1 MCYIR
6 GVQNVIQPLLAALT
20 FLAVSVSA
28 QVAPS
33 ATKSNA
39 PNSAPRMDE
48 KTAAPKSAASTET
61 ALLAGGCFWG
71 MEEILR
77 KIPGVLDTKVGYIGG
92 TVPNPTYKLV
102 CTGITGHAEAVK
114 IIFDPTKITYEAM
127 LGYFF
132 RMHDS
137 TTLNRQHNDVGTQY
151 RSAIFYTTDAQK
163 QTAERVKDR
172 VNKSGKFKKPVVT
185 EITQAGE
192 FWPGEDYHQKY
203 LIKNPNGYNCH
214 ILQD

>member
-1 MCYIR
+1 MQR
-6 GVQNVIQPLLAALT
+6 VIQPLLAALA

-28 QVAPS
+28 QVAPPAS
-33 ATKSNA
+33 KSTA

-48 KTAAPKSAASTET
+48 KTAAPKSTATDASRET

-71 MEEILR
+71 MEEVLR
-77 KIPGVLDTKVGYIGG
+77 KIPGVIDTKVGYIGG
-92 TVPNPTYKLV
+92 TVPNPSYKLI

-114 IIFDPTKITYEAM
+114 IIFDPTKITYEAV

-132 RMHDS
+132 RMHDA

-163 QTAERVKDR
+163 LTAEQVKER
-172 VNKSGKFKKPVVT
+172 VNKSGRFKKPVVT
-185 EITQAGE
+185 EITKAGE

>member
-1 MCYIR
+1 M
-6 GVQNVIQPLLAALT
+6 IQPLLAALA

-39 PNSAPRMDE
+39 PKYTPRMDE
-48 KTAAPKSAASTET
+48 KTAALKSTTPIDASRET

-77 KIPGVLDTKVGYIGG
+77 KIPGVIDTKVGYIGG

-114 IIFDPTKITYEAM
+114 IVFDPAKITYEAV

-132 RMHDS
+132 RMHDA

-163 QTAERVKDR
+163 LTAEQVKER

-192 FWPGEDYHQKY
+192 FWPGEDYHQK
-203 LIKNPNGYNCH
+203 
-214 ILQD
+214 

>member
-1 MCYIR
+1 MQR
-6 GVQNVIQPLLAALT
+6 VIQPLLAALA

-33 ATKSNA
+33 ASKTTA
-39 PNSAPRMDE
+39 PNPAAPMDE
-48 KTAAPKSAASTET
+48 KTTAPKSTAPDASRET

-77 KIPGVLDTKVGYIGG
+77 KIPGVIDTKVGYIGG
-92 TVPNPTYKLV
+92 TVPNPSYKLV

-114 IIFDPTKITYEAM
+114 IVFDPTKITYEAV

-132 RMHDS
+132 RLHDA

-163 QTAERVKDR
+163 LTAEQVKER
-172 VNKSGKFKKPVVT
+172 VNKSGRFKKPVVT
-185 EITQAGE
+185 EITKAGE

-203 LIKNPNGYNCH
+203 LVKNPNGYNCH